1 MTLSEPAPNTN
12 APVSKPLAGL
22 TFVIFWA
29 IAIVLWS
36 ITHLFVGHALQG
48 FLVDCRDRV
57 RIRRSRGPVPAHNE
71 AATAPRSSSASI
83 GIVLFAIFGFG
94 EVTVFVYTLRLLV
107 PAARPA
113 HAALQAHQ
121 FPHLRLAQ
129 H

>member
-48 FLVDCRDRV
+48 FLVDAGIV
-57 RIRRSRGPVPAHNE
+57 FASVGLAAPFLLTMRGY
-71 AATAPRSSSASI
+71 RASLI
-83 GIVLFAIFGFG
+83 LGVVGIVLFAIFGFG

-107 PAARPA
+107 PLL
-113 HAALQAHQ
+113 ALLTPLYKLTSFRIFA
-121 FPHLRLAQ
+121 
-129 H
+129 